1 MTDLELQSE
10 IFEKKLS
17 RRQLMDYVPG
27 QPAQYKICVY
37 RNHSFELIEHTLP
50 IYLDYAGIGAE
61 FVYSDYDD
69 SLSFLELPDAD
80 MLILW
85 LDMERYK
92 TDDPA
97 GFINSRI
104 SYLLSVFKK
113 PVLLVTAGGSLAP
126 DGRVLYFD
134 AGAFLAEKFGEKA
147 FDLRMEP
154 FTGTRLSQNA
164 ISETA
169 RKLGLLYIPALLKP
183 SLKAVVV
190 DMDNTLYSGVLGED
204 GIDGIKLT
212 DGHAALQKR
221 LKKMAEQGFFLCAAS
236 KNEESD
242 VLEMLENRADFPLKK
257 SDFTKLCISWQSK
270 ADSIKQIAEFLN
282 VGVDSLLFIDDNIG
296 EISSV
301 RSIYPGVHCIRAYE
315 DAALTE
321 CVLENYPGTLKFA
334 STAED
339 SLRNSDVNANAQRAE
354 LQNSMSHEDYLRSL
368 EATLRF
374 SIDDEERAQRVYELS
389 NKTNQ
394 FIFNYKRYTRTQVDD
409 LIASPDSCIVTVS
422 LSDRL
427 SDSGLIGVCV
437 GTKTGDHIDIEE
449 CFVSCRA
456 LGRGLDEAIVLGAIS
471 EVCRRLGSDRVR
483 VMFREG
489 ERNAPAK
496 AFAEKN
502 LSGYLNA
509 AEKFEYTFPD
519 KLIRVIRED

>member
-1 MTDLELQSE
+1 MTELELQSE

-17 RRQLMDYVPG
+17 RRQLMDYASSYS
-27 QPAQYKICVY
+27 AQYKICVY

-69 SLSFLELPDAD
+69 SLSFLELPNAD

-85 LDMERYK
+85 LDLERYK
-92 TDDPA
+92 TDDTA

-104 SYLLSVFKK
+104 GYLISVFKK
-113 PVLLVTAGGSLAP
+113 PVLLVTVGGELTP
-126 DGRVLYFD
+126 DSRVLYFD
-134 AGAFLAEKFGEKA
+134 AGAFIAEKFGEKA

-164 ISETA
+164 ISEIA

-212 DGHAALQKR
+212 DGHIALQNH
-221 LKKMAEQGFFLCAAS
+221 LKKMSEQGFFLCAAS
-236 KNEESD
+236 KNEEAD
-242 VLEMLENRADFPLKK
+242 VLEMLEKRTDFPLRKK
-257 SDFTKLCISWQSK
+257 DFTKLCISWQSK

-282 VGVDSLLFIDDNIG
+282 VGFDSLLFIDDNIG

-301 RSIYPGVHCIRAYE
+301 KSRYPSVHCIRAYD

-321 CVLENYPGTLKFA
+321 SVLENYPGTFKFA

-339 SLRNSDVNANAQRAE
+339 SLRNSDVNANAKRSE

-374 SIDDEERAQRVYELS
+374 SIDDKERAQRVYELA

-437 GTKTGDHIDIEE
+437 GTKVGDHLEIEE

-456 LGRGLDEAIVLGAIS
+456 LGRGLDEAIVLGAIA
-471 EVCRRLGSDRVR
+471 EVCHRLEMDKVH
-483 VMFREG
+483 VMFRNG

-502 LSGYLNA
+502 LSGYLDT

-519 KLIRVIRED
+519 ELIRVITED

>member
-1 MTDLELQSE
+1 M
-10 IFEKKLS
+10 
-17 RRQLMDYVPG
+17 
-27 QPAQYKICVY
+27 
-37 RNHSFELIEHTLP
+37 
-50 IYLDYAGIGAE
+50 
-61 FVYSDYDD
+61 
-69 SLSFLELPDAD
+69 
-80 MLILW
+80 
-85 LDMERYK
+85 
-92 TDDPA
+92 
-97 GFINSRI
+97 
-104 SYLLSVFKK
+104 
-113 PVLLVTAGGSLAP
+113 LLVTVGGSLTS

-221 LKKMAEQGFFLCAAS
+221 LKKMAKQGFFLCAAS

-242 VLEMLENRADFPLKK
+242 VLEMLGKRADFPLKK

-409 LIASPDSCIVTVS
+409 LIASPNSCIVTVS

-471 EVCRRLGSDRVR
+471 DVCRRLGSDRVR

>member
-1 MTDLELQSE
+1 MTELELQSE

-17 RRQLMDYVPG
+17 RRQLMDYTPN
-27 QPAQYKICVY
+27 QQAQYKICVY
-37 RNHSFELIEHTLP
+37 RNHSFELIEHTIP
-50 IYLDYAGIGAE
+50 IYLDYSGIGAE
-61 FVYSDYDD
+61 FIYSDYDD
-69 SLSFLELPDAD
+69 SLSFLDLPDAD

-85 LDMERYK
+85 LDLERYK
-92 TDDPA
+92 AADTA
-97 GFINSRI
+97 GFINGRI

-113 PVLLVTAGGSLAP
+113 PVLLVTVGGRLAP
-126 DGRVLYFD
+126 DKRVLYFD
-134 AGAFLAEKFGEKA
+134 ADTFLNEKFGDKA

-154 FTGTRLSQNA
+154 FTGTRLGQNA

-169 RKLGLLYIPALLKP
+169 RKLGLLYIPALLKA
-183 SLKAVVV
+183 SIKAVVV

-204 GIDGIKLT
+204 GTDGIKLT
-212 DGHAALQKR
+212 EGHAALQKR
-221 LKKMAEQGFFLCAAS
+221 LKQMSEQGFFLCAAS
-236 KNEESD
+236 KNDESD
-242 VLEMLENRADFPLKK
+242 VLEMLEKRTDFPLRKE
-257 SDFTKLCISWQSK
+257 DFTKLCISWQSK

-296 EISSV
+296 EINSV
-301 RSIYPGVHCIRAYE
+301 KSRYPSVHCIRAYD

-321 CVLENYPGTLKFA
+321 YVLENYPGTLKFS

-339 SLRNSDVNANAQRAE
+339 SLRNSDVNANAQRSE

-374 SIDDEERAQRVYELS
+374 SVDNKERAQRVYELA

-409 LIASPDSCIVTVS
+409 LIADNDSCIVTVS

-437 GTKTGDHIDIEE
+437 GSLRGDHIEIEE

-471 EVCRRLGSDRVR
+471 EVCRRLGKNKVE
-483 VMFREG
+483 VMFRNG

-496 AFAEKN
+496 LFVEKN
-502 LSGYLNA
+502 LSGYLGR
-509 AEKFEYTFPD
+509 AEEFEYTFPEQ
-519 KLIRVIRED
+519 LFRVIRED